1 MGKIVFSNIHPD
13 LLNKIRNF
21 CNEKGVPTET
31 FEDLS
36 AGMNHAEIGALIA
49 EKWNFPDNLVSAIRL
64 HHDPSLATNE
74 FKDLVE
80 TVYLAN
86 MMVEFDGGNVTFD
99 QMDKKV
105 MGTYGIS
112 SEKQIESLIDRF
124 SQGFKKETQRSR

>member
-1 MGKIVFSNIHPD
+1 
-13 LLNKIRNF
+13 
-21 CNEKGVPTET
+21 
-31 FEDLS
+31 
-36 AGMNHAEIGALIA
+36 
-49 EKWNFPDNLVSAIRL
+49 
-64 HHDPSLATNE
+64 
-74 FKDLVE
+74 VE